1 MQFRSEAING
11 GFPRGWHSEARIP
24 HAPVYVG
31 DSVLPHVNRIYVGE
45 AVVYVGKVVY
55 VGECVLR
62 GQADLRT

>member
-1 MQFRSEAING
+1 MG
-11 GFPRGWHSEARIP
+11 GSL
-24 HAPVYVG
+24 VYVG

-55 VGECVLR
+55 VGECVLH